1 MKSLSITFL
10 LLLCVFASAPAA
22 NASSIT
28 YTFTGA
34 QGLSGTN
41 FTYISPSGFLA
52 FDTGILTPTTSTDL
66 HVLGADYGPLTGFD
80 FESSTVLDLFSSI
93 AQVTVSGLP
102 TYQIGSLTTGE
113 NLIVGTLA
121 ITNTPAATPEPSS
134 LLLLATGALGIAASM
149 RRRLLPS

>member
-34 QGLSGTN
+34 QDLSGTN

-66 HVLGADYGPLTGFD
+66 HLAGTDYGALTGFD
-80 FESSTVLDLFSSI
+80 FESSTVFDLFTSI
-93 AQVTVSGLP
+93 AEVTVSGLP
-102 TYQIGSLTTGE
+102 TYQIGSLSAGQ
-113 NLIVGTLA
+113 NLVIANLA

-134 LLLLATGALGIAASM
+134 LLLLATGALGIAALM
-149 RRRLLPS
+149 RRRFLPS